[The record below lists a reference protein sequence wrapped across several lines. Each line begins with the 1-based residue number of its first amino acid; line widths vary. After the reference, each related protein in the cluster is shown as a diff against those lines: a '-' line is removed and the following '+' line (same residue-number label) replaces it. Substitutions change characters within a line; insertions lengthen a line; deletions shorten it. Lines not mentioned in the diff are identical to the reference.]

1 MKDNKKTGGLWLAL
15 GFVLLIAAM
24 VLLWYLAQ
32 HSGFFGPRAA
42 ESVAE
47 QQEPVQVQRGEMP
60 QPSLEPPDIMESVQE
75 APDENAVST
84 VENETDAQEPAPYQS
99 PVDFE
104 ALWAINPDVCAW
116 LYIPGGN
123 ISLPVMQHP
132 SDDAYYLTHNAQGES
147 SSDGAIFIEKN
158 YNNSD
163 FNDMCTVVYGHR
175 MYSGEMFGTLQATY
189 SDAESF
195 AESQYIVIYLPDRE
209 IVYQVFAALPYDN
222 SHILYYHDFD
232 DQLSYRKFINTIYA
246 TTGIGT
252 NLDEALKPQYGDRL
266 LILST
271 CLWGDKDNRYLVLAK
286 ERTE

>member
-1 MKDNKKTGGLWLAL
+1 MKDNKKTSRLWLVL
-15 GFVLLIAAM
+15 GLVLLIVAVA
-24 VLLWYLAQ
+24 LLWYLAQ
-32 HSGFFGPRAA
+32 HSGLFGPRAA
-42 ESVAE
+42 EPAAE
-47 QQEPVQVQRGEMP
+47 QQESAQVQSGALP
-60 QPSLEPPDIMESVQE
+60 QPSLEPPVIEEPDQNVPDDNAESAVESETSVGE
-75 APDENAVST
+75 AES
-84 VENETDAQEPAPYQS
+84 YQS

-123 ISLPVMQHP
+123 ISLPIMQHP
-132 SDDAYYLTHNAQGES
+132 SDDAYYLTHDAQGES
-147 SSDGAIFIEKN
+147 SSEGAIFIEKN
-158 YNNSD
+158 YNSSD
-163 FNDMCTVVYGHR
+163 FEDMCTVVYGHR

-222 SHILYYHDFD
+222 THILYYHDFD

-252 NLDEALKPQYGDRL
+252 NLEEDLKPQYGDKL

-271 CLWGDKDNRYLVLAK
+271 CLWGDKDSRYLVLAK
-286 ERTE
+286 ERSE